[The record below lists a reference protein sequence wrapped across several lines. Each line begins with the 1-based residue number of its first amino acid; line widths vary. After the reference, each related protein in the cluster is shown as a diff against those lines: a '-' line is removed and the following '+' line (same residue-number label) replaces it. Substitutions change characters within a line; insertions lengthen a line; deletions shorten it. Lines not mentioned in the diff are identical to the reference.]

1 MLTAPQ
7 VEAFL
12 RKFEPLKYV
21 IVEEKTQMVY
31 APWHV
36 RLHGQVSLHGEI
48 HAFETDLDLREFGS
62 GEDLLLLAT
71 QLMKSFEAASRK
83 TNA

>member
-12 RKFEPLKYV
+12 RQFEPLQHV
-21 IVEEKTQMVY
+21 LVEETSKIVY

-36 RLHGQVSLHGEI
+36 RLHGQVSIHGQI

-62 GEDLLLLAT
+62 SEDLVLLAH
-71 QLMKSFEAASRK
+71 QLLKSFEAAGRR
-83 TNA
+83 TDV